1 MPTQSKTQ
9 WGRAIFSKSTAQL
22 DRHAKPS
29 GVILSNKTITCY
41 IRSRDLDSALNV
53 FTNMAVK
60 TTVTWNSVSAGFSMK
75 RWKLRKPRNCCI
87 ENCRAE
93 DGVKLFRT
101 MVGFGIHPN
110 SSTLNSILLGCS
122 ELSALQLG
130 RQEHQL
136 VCKSPLS
143 NDTTAG
149 TSLIGMYCKCGVM
162 EDGWKLFLRV
172 PRKDVVTWNEMISGY
187 DQHKEG
193 IKDLQLNLITCMVDL
208 LGRAGKFVEAV
219 DLIEKMPFKSHA
231 AIFGTL
237 LSACRTH
244 KNTEIEEILIQR
256 LQLDVYDYS
265 P

>member
-1 MPTQSKTQ
+1 MPIQSKTQ
-9 WGRAIFSKSTAQL
+9 WGRAILGKSTAQL

-75 RWKLRKPRNCCI
+75 RWTLTKPKNCCI

-143 NDTTAG
+143 DDTTAG

-187 DQHKEG
+187 DQHKE
-193 IKDLQLNLITCMVDL
+193 
-208 LGRAGKFVEAV
+208 GKFVEAV